1 MKNKMLQ
8 LLSMVLLL
16 LFPFSLSAQF
26 SNTGGDSDFSTVP
39 SIGVK
44 AGANLSNVYDA
55 QGDDFRADAKLG
67 LAVGAFLTLPITKY
81 FGVQPEILFSQKGY
95 QGSGSILGSEYSY
108 IRSTNYIDVPILVA
122 IRTSQYLT
130 ILFGPQYS
138 FLLSENYTFESDF
151 VDVTQ
156 NEQTGNE
163 NLLRNTLCLA
173 GGLDI
178 NINRIVLSGRAGW
191 DILKNEGDGTSTTP
205 RYKNMWYQATIGYRF

>member
-1 MKNKMLQ
+1 MKNKMVQ

-16 LFPFSLSAQF
+16 LFPFSLSAQV

-108 IRSTNYIDVPILVA
+108 IRSTNYIDVPIFVA

>member
-1 MKNKMLQ
+1 MVQ

-16 LFPFSLSAQF
+16 LFPFSLSAQV

-108 IRSTNYIDVPILVA
+108 IRSTNYIDVPIFVA